1 MKRQRARRRPVVR
14 RRVYRGRRTFDRVML
29 GLAAVLLALSL
40 LCLTVIPGV
49 RFSGAVAAVLT
60 GLCLLAA
67 ALRRWSR
74 RSWPGRV
81 AWRVFCGVLA
91 AGAVLFVIVEGLLL
105 FRGEQDNRTLP
116 SDAVIVLGAGVN
128 GTEPSLILQSRI
140 DAAADYLER
149 HPDVLAVLSGGRG
162 PGEEITEAEAMARG
176 LTEQGIPVSRLILE
190 EASTSTAENFA
201 KSKELLEKR
210 GVDTETATIA
220 VVTSDFHCFRA
231 HLIAQRAGLRSL
243 EIPAEAGW
251 PLLNANYY
259 VREFFALGK
268 TLVLD

>member
-1 MKRQRARRRPVVR
+1 MVR
-14 RRVYRGRRTFDRVML
+14 HRVYRGRRTFERVML
-29 GLAAVLLALSL
+29 ALAAALAVLSL
-40 LCLTVIPGV
+40 LCLTAVIPGV
-49 RFSGAVAAVLT
+49 RFSGALAAVLA
-60 GLCLLAA
+60 GVCLLAA
-67 ALRRWSR
+67 ALRRWSW
-74 RSWPGRV
+74 RSQPGRV
-81 AWRVFCGVLA
+81 VWRVFCGVLA
-91 AGAVLFVIVEGLLL
+91 AGAVLFGTVEGLLL
-105 FRGEQDNRTLP
+105 FRGQQDNRALP

-162 PGEEITEAEAMARG
+162 PGEEITEAKAMAQG
-176 LTEQGIPVSRLILE
+176 LTQRGIPASRLILE

-201 KSKELLEKR
+201 RSRELLERR
-210 GVDTETATIA
+210 GVDTETATIT

-231 HLIAQRAGLRSL
+231 HLIAQRAGLKVL
-243 EIPAEAGW
+243 DIPAESGW
-251 PLLNANYY
+251 PLLDANYY